1 MDPSMQP
8 QPAPPMGP
16 EPAPMAPQQPAPM
29 PPPAPPPASDGGF
42 SYTGEA
48 SASGEGFESSDGL
61 SSEGAA
67 EEPAGDWRADSL
79 HIQNTIGAST
89 GLLRVRE
96 AGSGAPGTFRFSLWG
111 SYFSGSGFLCGPGNP
126 CVHPVTG
133 VPSEAEDDATKV
145 SANLGI
151 SATVTSFLEAYMGF
165 YNSASSNNRLSPEL
179 LQVLGD
185 MNLGLKGFMPKEPD
199 SMFFFGG
206 EAELLLLMGTGGIG
220 VDGAG
225 TGFAL
230 RGVGTMDLN
239 NHSNAADNIPLR
251 AHLNLG
257 YKFDNSGKVVEDI
270 EGRQPPDGRG
280 GPITRVERFG
290 LNINRVDAFQIGLGA
305 EYIHAYLRPFLEWTI
320 DVPVNRQGYVCNIDE
335 AAVVGDKCLGEEAG
349 FSTSPS
355 RLSLG
360 TRVFPWQ
367 GRGLSLNLAVDI
379 GTGGTSTFLE
389 EVAPEAPWNFWFG
402 FAYAV
407 DTQPP
412 APIIE
417 RVEVEREM
425 PPPAPIE
432 RYISGTVVDK
442 TTRAPV
448 PDAIVRYEGRT
459 ITGMVTGT
467 DGTFQ
472 TINLDPGSYTF
483 NVTAEG
489 YKPGQCVAVV
499 PGDAGPMDNPPFAP
513 APATQQPPGMQPLP
527 PQPPP
532 TGQPEYQPLPPYQ
545 PQLIRVAVPGLGQVP
560 PPPMPPQPQPQ
571 PQPGMQPMDPAM
583 QPLPPQP
590 PPQPGMQPYPGAE
603 APLPPPGPGMAPA
616 PGPQVGPGGGPVVVR
631 VECEIEALP
640 KVGNVLGSVLD
651 SQSSDPIVGAK
662 VTIQDKLKRE
672 LALEADEGGAFRFEN
687 VPAGVARVT
696 ATAPGYLTS
705 VSEYTVEGQKDLR
718 VELTLNKRPERPK
731 VVVTAKEIK
740 LAETVHFQHD
750 SAEILPDSMAI
761 VEEIADVMV
770 KNPKVALVEIQGHT
784 DNTGSAPYNLRL
796 SQERAEAVKE
806 ALMRLGIEGSRLTAK
821 GYGQEKPLLPNV
833 SDANR
838 ARNRRVQLM
847 ILKRE

>member
-1 MDPSMQP
+1 MQP
-8 QPAPPMGP
+8 QPAPPMTP

-29 PPPAPPPASDGGF
+29 PPPGPQPADDGSF
-42 SYTGEA
+42 SYSGDA
-48 SASGEGFESSDGL
+48 SASGEGFESSG
-61 SSEGAA
+61 EGAEA
-67 EEPAGDWRADSL
+67 EPASDWRAQSM
-79 HIQNTIGAST
+79 HVQNTIGAST

-96 AGSGAPGTFRFSLWG
+96 AGSGAPGTFRFSLWS
-111 SYFSGSGFLCGPGNP
+111 SYFSGSGFLCGAGKP

-133 VPSEAEDDATKV
+133 EPTFAEDEAQRVT
-145 SANLGI
+145 ANLGI
-151 SATVTSFLEAYMGF
+151 SATVASYLEAYMGF

-185 MNLGLKGFMPKEPD
+185 MNLGLKAFMPMKPD
-199 SMFFFGG
+199 TMFFFGG

-220 VDGAG
+220 VDGSG

-230 RGVGTMDLN
+230 RAVGTMDLN

-257 YKFDNSGKVVEDI
+257 YKFDNSAKVVEDI
-270 EGRQPPDGRG
+270 ESAEPPEGRG
-280 GPITRVERFG
+280 GPITRIERFG

-305 EYIHAYLRPFLEWTI
+305 EYIHEYLRPFLEWSI

-360 TRVFPWQ
+360 TRVFPWT
-367 GRGLSLNLAVDI
+367 GRGLALQLAVDI

-389 EVAPEAPWNFWFG
+389 ETAPEAPWNFWFG
-402 FAYAV
+402 LAYSV

-412 APIIE
+412 EPIIE

-425 PPPAPIE
+425 PPPAPVE

-448 PDAIVRYEGRT
+448 PDAIVRYDGRT

-483 NVTAEG
+483 NVSAEG

-499 PGDAGPMDNPPFAP
+499 PGEAGPMENPPFAP
-513 APATQQPPGMQPLP
+513 PQASEPPPGMQPLP
-527 PQPPP
+527 PAPPP
-532 TGQPEYQPLPPYQ
+532 GPPPAGQPGYAPLPPYQ
-545 PQLIRVAVPGLGQVP
+545 PLIRVAVPGLGQVP
-560 PPPMPPQPQPQ
+560 PPPMPPP
-571 PQPGMQPMDPAM
+571 PQPGMQPMDPSM
-583 QPLPPQP
+583 QPMPPAP
-590 PPQPGMQPYPGAE
+590 PPQPGVQPYPGPD
-603 APLPPPGPGMAPA
+603 APLPPPGPGGPGMAP
-616 PGPQVGPGGGPVVVR
+616 PPQGPGMGPGGPVVVR
-631 VECEIEALP
+631 VECELEALP
-640 KVGNVLGSVLD
+640 KVGNVLGTVLD
-651 SQSSDPIVGAK
+651 SKSSDPIVGAK

-672 LALEADEGGAFRFEN
+672 LTLDADDGGSFRFEN
-687 VPAGVARVT
+687 VPAGMARVT
-696 ATAPGYLTS
+696 ANAPGYLTS
-705 VSEYTVEGQKDLR
+705 VTEYTVEGQKDLR

-750 SAEILPDSMAI
+750 SAEILPDSMGI
-761 VEEIADVMV
+761 VEEIADVMA
-770 KNPKVALVEIQGHT
+770 KNPKLALVEIQGHT
-784 DNTGSAPYNLRL
+784 DNTGAAPYNERL

-821 GYGQEKPLLPNV
+821 GYGQDKPLLPNV